1 MKKALERLSGEKF
14 ASYALEA
21 KAMFSIVG
29 ATDLS
34 DNPPGTQ
41 TGGSTTKLG
50 ATTCNLGYTHSNA
63 DWVSDQTPLDMD
75 PIKDVSVK

>member
-1 MKKALERLSGEKF
+1 MKKTLERLNGEKF

-41 TGGSTTKLG
+41 TGGTTSKLG
-50 ATTCNLGYTHSNA
+50 ATTCNLGFSHAGA
-63 DWVSDQTPLDMD
+63 DWVSDQSPLDLD